1 MEPTHDLY
9 SSRSTR
15 CKTLRNIAF
24 VVCWILIL
32 FDPSSLSAQTMK
44 KVPLPF
50 SPIGINCLPW
60 FVAKEARIYEKHG
73 IDVDPVFIGASSA
86 LIQSMLSGA
95 ADMAGSGGPSI
106 ISNVLQGGNIIHVTA
121 MVPRFTQ
128 SIMVKPEIKK
138 PEAMI
143 GKKIGVSRLGTVTH
157 FALQTALDGYGVK
170 GVTILQMG
178 GQPEAVAGLVRGSVD
193 GAVFSPPYNFQ
204 LKKQGY
210 NELVS
215 PNELQKFTA
224 FITNGIVARRS
235 VVEKDKDSLIR
246 LIKSTSESIK
256 LITTDREFTK
266 KVITKWMPLKD
277 PDLLEQ
283 VYLFATEN
291 FAKEGTVPEAALSA
305 MVKQMVQSNLI
316 DAKMAANTPLTAY
329 YDNRYVDEVKRS
341 GFFDQLWK

>member
-1 MEPTHDLY
+1 METIKDLY
-9 SSRSTR
+9 SSGSARW
-15 CKTLRNIAF
+15 KTLRNIAF
-24 VVCWILIL
+24 AVFL
-32 FDPSSLSAQTMK
+32 FALLLAPSSSWAQALK

-128 SIMVKPEIKK
+128 SIMVESEIRRPED
-138 PEAMI
+138 MI

-224 FITNGIVARRS
+224 FITNGIIARRS
-235 VVEKDKDSLIR
+235 VVEKDKDTLIR
-246 LIKSTSESIK
+246 LIKSTAESIK
-256 LITTDREFTK
+256 LITVDREFTK
-266 KVITKWMPLKD
+266 KVITKWMPIKD
-277 PDLLEQ
+277 ADLLEQ
-283 VYLFATEN
+283 VYRFATEN
-291 FAKEGTVPEAALSA
+291 YAKEGIVPEGALGA
-305 MVKQMVQSNLI
+305 MVKQMVQSNVI
-316 DAKMAANTPLTAY
+316 DPKMAANTSLTAY
-329 YDNRYVDEVKRS
+329 YDNRYVQEVKRS